1 MTRIDQRSGMCRF
14 QRWLRPFVG
23 REQTLAGLRF
33 RLVVAVMCGAASGCT
48 DAPQTPPITPAA
60 VARPAGP
67 VSVNGTFNGIMQ
79 TTQGTNLSCGTM
91 DMLTLNVVNNAFS
104 YTLNQPDV
112 VSQPVRSFNV
122 VIAPDGSFDAQ
133 SGAAY
138 IRGTASGTHIAG
150 DIVGDSCGYHFEA
163 DSSGAW

>member
-1 MTRIDQRSGMCRF
+1 MA
-14 QRWLRPFVG
+14 P
-23 REQTLAGLRF
+23 A
-33 RLVVAVMCGAASGCT
+33 VVA
-48 DAPQTPPITPAA
+48 PPTA
-60 VARPAGP
+60 P
-67 VSVNGTFNGIMQ
+67 VSVNGTYNGIMQ
-79 TTQGTNLSCGTM
+79 LIQGIPTSCGTE
-91 DMLTLNVVNNAFS
+91 DMLTLRVTNNAFS

-112 VSQPVRSFNV
+112 VSHPVRSFNV
-122 VIAPDGSFDAQ
+122 VIMPDGSFDAQ